1 MVPSVLLNTS
11 SSAEARVFDLLDDVD
26 LGDGWTAFHS
36 LNCSEHAYKHWAEI
50 DFLILSASAVL
61 VLEVK
66 GGRVQYRDGLWTYT
80 DRFGRSRTSS
90 EGPYGQARSAMYALR
105 DMLVN

>member
-1 MVPSVLLNTS
+1 MNRDERCRDQEYSVS
-11 SSAEARVFDLLDDVD
+11 FEDVD
-26 LGDGWTAFHS
+26 LGEGWTAYHS

-50 DFLILSASAVL
+50 DFLVVGPEAIL

-66 GGRVQYRDGLWTYT
+66 GGRVHCKDGLWTYT

-105 DMLVN
+105 GSLRNATA